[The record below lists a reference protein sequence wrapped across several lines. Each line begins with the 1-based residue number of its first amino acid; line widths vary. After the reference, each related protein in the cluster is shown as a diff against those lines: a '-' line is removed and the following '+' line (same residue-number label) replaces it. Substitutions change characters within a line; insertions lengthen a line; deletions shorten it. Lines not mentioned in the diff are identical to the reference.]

1 MKRTLL
7 YLLATAILLCLSA
20 SHIATFCRHNKAE
33 RMQWRQTVA
42 ETFRRA
48 LLVEVER
55 RSEIPIYCFEKSSS
69 GYTTLKEEIPDSVT
83 MVTTSGHRVTLPFPK
98 ERYAYSL
105 IKGGAENS
113 TLTYLL
119 DRYPISIDSLQQ
131 TWDSLLQRKQ
141 IDVSTSIRYTLT
153 DVSGRTDTL
162 YSRPSLFVQPV
173 DSTLM
178 WYMGY
183 RCERQFV
190 GCAAIPDFVTRPLHL
205 LSLLAK
211 LGLEALLLLFVWHY
225 YDSATGDTRLMHQAC
240 RLAALS
246 LLITCGT
253 CCLLWLVGGYRLQ
266 AVRQQAIQLLR
277 ESVVPVIE
285 HASSSQTS
293 VRISGQTDFSQN
305 KSRSLQTEEGSIT
318 ASCDSTKERQL
329 LLPDADLTSSLLYL
343 HFAEKFPLS
352 AVYDRW
358 HHSLNATH
366 PSLRCALSLT
376 ATRRDSTSVVR
387 VGDADLFCST
397 NQIGQYYL
405 DRLYLLQ
412 LTPFVYI
419 PRMSCIKWYDY
430 AWICSAALIL
440 LAWLSVR
447 IRCRREDASPNDS
460 RSSSAWTGEAAV
472 NSFGS
477 YHYDVQRQLLLFQ
490 STERPCA
497 LQTYRLMIAFI
508 SAPEHFLTNDEIDKT
523 CGWASDDIGID
534 NRRRQAI
541 SQLRKFLATDNE
553 AELISIRSRKGY
565 QLQLLR
571 AKGTTKEV

>member
-1 MKRTLL
+1 
-7 YLLATAILLCLSA
+7 
-20 SHIATFCRHNKAE
+20 
-33 RMQWRQTVA
+33 MQWRQTVA

-225 YDSATGDTRLMHQAC
+225 YDSAIDKIRRKFSAKEIVHVADAQIKEAKVYDLGDDAIYEVFTQTIR
-240 RLAALS
+240 RGNSEYKLAPQSGILF
-246 LLITCGT
+246 LLFLRMPEHHVSMNDIYQY
-253 CCLLWLVGGYRLQ
+253 LWEGG
-266 AVRQQAIQLLR
+266 
-277 ESVVPVIE
+277 
-285 HASSSQTS
+285 
-293 VRISGQTDFSQN
+293 G
-305 KSRSLQTEEGSIT
+305 
-318 ASCDSTKERQL
+318 TKERVHSAIRRLRNELKAAPVQL
-329 LLPDADLTSSLLYL
+329 
-343 HFAEKFPLS
+343 
-352 AVYDRW
+352 
-358 HHSLNATH
+358 
-366 PSLRCALSLT
+366 
-376 ATRRDSTSVVR
+376 
-387 VGDADLFCST
+387 
-397 NQIGQYYL
+397 
-405 DRLYLLQ
+405 
-412 LTPFVYI
+412 
-419 PRMSCIKWYDY
+419 
-430 AWICSAALIL
+430 
-440 LAWLSVR
+440 
-447 IRCRREDASPNDS
+447 
-460 RSSSAWTGEAAV
+460 
-472 NSFGS
+472 
-477 YHYDVQRQLLLFQ
+477 
-490 STERPCA
+490 
-497 LQTYRLMIAFI
+497 
-508 SAPEHFLTNDEIDKT
+508 EIDYV
-523 CGWASDDIGID
+523 SD
-534 NRRRQAI
+534 
-541 SQLRKFLATDNE
+541 
-553 AELISIRSRKGY
+553 GY
-565 QLQLLR
+565 QLKKAHFIEENDSVSNGQ
-571 AKGTTKEV
+571 